1 MPGRAAQHLPLR
13 LTFILPS
20 DDAGLMDLETFL
32 ALLAT
37 WIVQAALA
45 YYTWTLKK
53 VTRIGSDRQLALDI
67 RRQVGTDDKLFEE
80 YWARMERDR
89 KAGNRWAWPNMVA
102 AEDRYDQGPFCSDY
116 DVEALVPR

>member
-20 DDAGLMDLETFL
+20 GDAGLMDLETFL

-89 KAGNRWAWPNMVA
+89 KAGNR
-102 AEDRYDQGPFCSDY
+102 
-116 DVEALVPR
+116 